1 MKAIVWSKDQC
12 AFCEQAKSLLEMKGI
27 EYEVRNI
34 SQDWTREQLLESVP
48 TARSVPQ
55 IFLDE
60 EYVGGFQELR
70 QRLMYCHNSHL
81 TGSAMHWSILIT
93 LPTTYKNKKQL
104 IAYWK

>member
-1 MKAIVWSKDQC
+1 MHYQSRAQKENKMKAIVWSKDQC
-12 AFCEQAKSLLEMKGI
+12 AFCEQAKGLLEMKGI
-27 EYEVRNI
+27 DYEVRNI

-70 QRLMYCHNSHL
+70 QRLM
-81 TGSAMHWSILIT
+81 
-93 LPTTYKNKKQL
+93 
-104 IAYWK
+104 